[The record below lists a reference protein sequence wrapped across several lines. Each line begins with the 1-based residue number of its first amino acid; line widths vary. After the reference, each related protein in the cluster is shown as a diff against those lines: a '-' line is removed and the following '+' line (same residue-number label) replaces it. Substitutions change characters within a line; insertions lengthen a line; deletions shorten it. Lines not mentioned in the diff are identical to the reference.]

1 MKKLSLAVLATL
13 AAVLLAPGTIRAEVV
28 RPAPAFTCI
37 AGKSLKSFKGQPVI
51 LIFAPSPRSGAFRK
65 QAQRIQAAYQGFAS
79 RNAVFI
85 AVFTDSEA
93 AAGGRIPSNVPF
105 ILADDGAK
113 VAAAYGFDGKFNL
126 CVVGRDGNLDL
137 TTSKV
142 VPASRIMDAIYNNA
156 EQQTAERKL

>member
-13 AAVLLAPGTIRAEVV
+13 AAVLLAPGTLWAEVV

-51 LIFAPSPRSGAFRK
+51 LLIAPSPRSGAFRK
-65 QAQRIQAAYQGFAS
+65 QALRIQAAYQGFAS

-85 AVFTDSEA
+85 AVFTDPE

-105 ILADDGAK
+105 ILARDGAS

-142 VPASRIMDAIYNNA
+142 APASRIMDMIYNNA